1 MEFYLLEFRL
11 NGIKNIEKTIEISFY
26 KQDIRNF
33 NRGNYNV
40 KGIFGR
46 NGIGKTAVIKG
57 IEILRNI
64 VLDSDYLILK
74 SSLLNEIINKK
85 LKEIE
90 DFDIEKRLNVKIK
103 SGILELLKAKAKAN
117 NKTIS
122 ELIRTLISEVLNGE
136 SKRINNISKVEKL
149 IKKNDEL
156 IKSFNK
162 LGVVFNQAIKLKIV
176 GMEYKKE
183 YLNLLNEVE
192 EILKE
197 NKKIIG

>member
-1 MEFYLLEFRL
+1 MLKQEENLLEK
-11 NGIKNIEKTIEISFY
+11 IK
-26 KQDIRNF
+26 
-33 NRGNYNV
+33 
-40 KGIFGR
+40 
-46 NGIGKTAVIKG
+46 
-57 IEILRNI
+57 
-64 VLDSDYLILK
+64 
-74 SSLLNEIINKK
+74 
-85 LKEIE
+85 KEN
-90 DFDIEKRLNVKIK
+90 FDIEKRLNVKIK

-162 LGVVFNQAIKLKIV
+162 LGVVFNQAIKLKII

-183 YLNLLNEVE
+183 YENLLNKVE

>member
-1 MEFYLLEFRL
+1 MLKQEENLLEK
-11 NGIKNIEKTIEISFY
+11 IKK
-26 KQDIRNF
+26 
-33 NRGNYNV
+33 
-40 KGIFGR
+40 
-46 NGIGKTAVIKG
+46 
-57 IEILRNI
+57 
-64 VLDSDYLILK
+64 
-74 SSLLNEIINKK
+74 
-85 LKEIE
+85 E
-90 DFDIEKRLNVKIK
+90 DFDTEKRLNVKIK

-122 ELIRTLISEVLNGE
+122 ELIRTLIDGVLNGE

-183 YLNLLNEVE
+183 YENLLNEVE

>member
-1 MEFYLLEFRL
+1 MLKQNENLLEK
-11 NGIKNIEKTIEISFY
+11 IKK
-26 KQDIRNF
+26 
-33 NRGNYNV
+33 
-40 KGIFGR
+40 
-46 NGIGKTAVIKG
+46 
-57 IEILRNI
+57 
-64 VLDSDYLILK
+64 
-74 SSLLNEIINKK
+74 
-85 LKEIE
+85 E
-90 DFDIEKRLNVKIK
+90 DFDTEKRLNVKIK

-122 ELIRTLISEVLNGE
+122 ELIRTLIDEVLNGE

>member
-1 MEFYLLEFRL
+1 MLKQEENLLEI
-11 NGIKNIEKTIEISFY
+11 IKK
-26 KQDIRNF
+26 
-33 NRGNYNV
+33 
-40 KGIFGR
+40 
-46 NGIGKTAVIKG
+46 
-57 IEILRNI
+57 
-64 VLDSDYLILK
+64 
-74 SSLLNEIINKK
+74 
-85 LKEIE
+85 E
-90 DFDIEKRLNVKIK
+90 DFDTEKRLNVKIK

-122 ELIRTLISEVLNGE
+122 ELIRTLIDEVLNGE

-183 YLNLLNEVE
+183 YENLLNEVE
-192 EILKE
+192 EVLKE

>member
-1 MEFYLLEFRL
+1 MLKQEENLLEK
-11 NGIKNIEKTIEISFY
+11 IKK
-26 KQDIRNF
+26 
-33 NRGNYNV
+33 
-40 KGIFGR
+40 
-46 NGIGKTAVIKG
+46 
-57 IEILRNI
+57 
-64 VLDSDYLILK
+64 
-74 SSLLNEIINKK
+74 
-85 LKEIE
+85 E
-90 DFDIEKRLNVKIK
+90 DFDTEKRLNVKIK

-122 ELIRTLISEVLNGE
+122 ELIRTLIDEVLNGE

-149 IKKNDEL
+149 IEKNDEL

-183 YLNLLNEVE
+183 YENLLTEVE

>member
-1 MEFYLLEFRL
+1 MLKQEENLLEK
-11 NGIKNIEKTIEISFY
+11 IKK
-26 KQDIRNF
+26 
-33 NRGNYNV
+33 
-40 KGIFGR
+40 
-46 NGIGKTAVIKG
+46 
-57 IEILRNI
+57 
-64 VLDSDYLILK
+64 
-74 SSLLNEIINKK
+74 
-85 LKEIE
+85 E
-90 DFDIEKRLNVKIK
+90 DFDTEKRLNVKIK

-122 ELIRTLISEVLNGE
+122 ELIRTLIDEVLNGE

-192 EILKE
+192 EVLKE

>member
-1 MEFYLLEFRL
+1 MLKQEENLLEK
-11 NGIKNIEKTIEISFY
+11 IKK
-26 KQDIRNF
+26 
-33 NRGNYNV
+33 
-40 KGIFGR
+40 
-46 NGIGKTAVIKG
+46 
-57 IEILRNI
+57 
-64 VLDSDYLILK
+64 
-74 SSLLNEIINKK
+74 
-85 LKEIE
+85 E
-90 DFDIEKRLNVKIK
+90 DFDTEKRLNVKIK

-162 LGVVFNQAIKLKIV
+162 LGVVFNQAIRLKIV

-183 YLNLLNEVE
+183 YENLLNEVE

>member
-1 MEFYLLEFRL
+1 MLKQEENLLEK
-11 NGIKNIEKTIEISFY
+11 IKK
-26 KQDIRNF
+26 
-33 NRGNYNV
+33 
-40 KGIFGR
+40 
-46 NGIGKTAVIKG
+46 
-57 IEILRNI
+57 
-64 VLDSDYLILK
+64 
-74 SSLLNEIINKK
+74 
-85 LKEIE
+85 E
-90 DFDIEKRLNVKIK
+90 DFDTEKRLNVKIK

-122 ELIRTLISEVLNGE
+122 ELIRTLIDQVLNGE

-183 YLNLLNEVE
+183 YENLLNEVE
-192 EILKE
+192 EVLKE

>member
-1 MEFYLLEFRL
+1 MLKQEENLLEK
-11 NGIKNIEKTIEISFY
+11 IKK
-26 KQDIRNF
+26 
-33 NRGNYNV
+33 
-40 KGIFGR
+40 
-46 NGIGKTAVIKG
+46 
-57 IEILRNI
+57 
-64 VLDSDYLILK
+64 
-74 SSLLNEIINKK
+74 
-85 LKEIE
+85 E
-90 DFDIEKRLNVKIK
+90 DFDTEKRLNVKIK

-122 ELIRTLISEVLNGE
+122 ELIRTLIDEVLNGE

-183 YLNLLNEVE
+183 YENLLNEVE

>member
-1 MEFYLLEFRL
+1 M
-11 NGIKNIEKTIEISFY
+11 
-26 KQDIRNF
+26 
-33 NRGNYNV
+33 
-40 KGIFGR
+40 
-46 NGIGKTAVIKG
+46 
-57 IEILRNI
+57 
-64 VLDSDYLILK
+64 
-74 SSLLNEIINKK
+74 
-85 LKEIE
+85 LKENENLLKKIKKE
-90 DFDIEKRLNVKIK
+90 DFDIKKRLNVKIK

-122 ELIRTLISEVLNGE
+122 ELIRTLIDEVLNGE

-183 YLNLLNEVE
+183 YENLLNEVE

>member
-1 MEFYLLEFRL
+1 MLKQEENLLEK
-11 NGIKNIEKTIEISFY
+11 IKK
-26 KQDIRNF
+26 
-33 NRGNYNV
+33 
-40 KGIFGR
+40 
-46 NGIGKTAVIKG
+46 
-57 IEILRNI
+57 
-64 VLDSDYLILK
+64 
-74 SSLLNEIINKK
+74 
-85 LKEIE
+85 E
-90 DFDIEKRLNVKIK
+90 DFDTEKRLNVKIK

-122 ELIRTLISEVLNGE
+122 ELIRTLIDEVLNGE

-149 IKKNDEL
+149 IEKNDEL

-183 YLNLLNEVE
+183 YENLLNEVE

>member
-1 MEFYLLEFRL
+1 MLKQEENLLEK
-11 NGIKNIEKTIEISFY
+11 IKK
-26 KQDIRNF
+26 
-33 NRGNYNV
+33 
-40 KGIFGR
+40 
-46 NGIGKTAVIKG
+46 
-57 IEILRNI
+57 
-64 VLDSDYLILK
+64 
-74 SSLLNEIINKK
+74 
-85 LKEIE
+85 E
-90 DFDIEKRLNVKIK
+90 DFDTEKRLNVKIK

-183 YLNLLNEVE
+183 YENLLNEVE
-192 EILKE
+192 EVLKE

>member
-1 MEFYLLEFRL
+1 MLKQEENLLEK
-11 NGIKNIEKTIEISFY
+11 IKK
-26 KQDIRNF
+26 
-33 NRGNYNV
+33 
-40 KGIFGR
+40 
-46 NGIGKTAVIKG
+46 
-57 IEILRNI
+57 
-64 VLDSDYLILK
+64 
-74 SSLLNEIINKK
+74 
-85 LKEIE
+85 E

-122 ELIRTLISEVLNGE
+122 ELIRTLINEVLNGE

>member
-1 MEFYLLEFRL
+1 MLKQEENLLEK
-11 NGIKNIEKTIEISFY
+11 IKK
-26 KQDIRNF
+26 
-33 NRGNYNV
+33 
-40 KGIFGR
+40 
-46 NGIGKTAVIKG
+46 
-57 IEILRNI
+57 
-64 VLDSDYLILK
+64 
-74 SSLLNEIINKK
+74 
-85 LKEIE
+85 E

-122 ELIRTLISEVLNGE
+122 ELIRTLIDEVLNGE

-162 LGVVFNQAIKLKIV
+162 LGVVFNQAIKLKII

>member
-1 MEFYLLEFRL
+1 MLKQEENLLEK
-11 NGIKNIEKTIEISFY
+11 IKK
-26 KQDIRNF
+26 
-33 NRGNYNV
+33 
-40 KGIFGR
+40 
-46 NGIGKTAVIKG
+46 
-57 IEILRNI
+57 
-64 VLDSDYLILK
+64 
-74 SSLLNEIINKK
+74 
-85 LKEIE
+85 E
-90 DFDIEKRLNVKIK
+90 DFDTEKRLNVKIK

-122 ELIRTLISEVLNGE
+122 ELIRTLIDEVLNGE

-162 LGVVFNQAIKLKIV
+162 LGVVFNQVIKLKIV

-183 YLNLLNEVE
+183 YENLLNEVE
-192 EILKE
+192 EVLKE

>member
-1 MEFYLLEFRL
+1 MLKQEENLLEK
-11 NGIKNIEKTIEISFY
+11 IKK
-26 KQDIRNF
+26 
-33 NRGNYNV
+33 
-40 KGIFGR
+40 
-46 NGIGKTAVIKG
+46 
-57 IEILRNI
+57 
-64 VLDSDYLILK
+64 
-74 SSLLNEIINKK
+74 
-85 LKEIE
+85 E

-136 SKRINNISKVEKL
+136 SKKINNISKVEKL

>member
-1 MEFYLLEFRL
+1 MLKQEENLLEK
-11 NGIKNIEKTIEISFY
+11 IKK
-26 KQDIRNF
+26 
-33 NRGNYNV
+33 
-40 KGIFGR
+40 
-46 NGIGKTAVIKG
+46 
-57 IEILRNI
+57 
-64 VLDSDYLILK
+64 
-74 SSLLNEIINKK
+74 
-85 LKEIE
+85 E
-90 DFDIEKRLNVKIK
+90 DFDTEKRLNVKIK

-122 ELIRTLISEVLNGE
+122 ELIRTLIDEVLNGE

>member
-1 MEFYLLEFRL
+1 MLKQEENLLEK
-11 NGIKNIEKTIEISFY
+11 IKK
-26 KQDIRNF
+26 
-33 NRGNYNV
+33 
-40 KGIFGR
+40 
-46 NGIGKTAVIKG
+46 
-57 IEILRNI
+57 
-64 VLDSDYLILK
+64 
-74 SSLLNEIINKK
+74 
-85 LKEIE
+85 E
-90 DFDIEKRLNVKIK
+90 DFDTEKRLNVKIK
-103 SGILELLKAKAKAN
+103 NGILELLKAKAKAN

-122 ELIRTLISEVLNGE
+122 ELIRTLIDEVLNGE

-149 IKKNDEL
+149 IEKNDEL

-183 YLNLLNEVE
+183 YENLLNEVE

>member
-1 MEFYLLEFRL
+1 MLKQEENLLEK
-11 NGIKNIEKTIEISFY
+11 IKK
-26 KQDIRNF
+26 
-33 NRGNYNV
+33 
-40 KGIFGR
+40 
-46 NGIGKTAVIKG
+46 
-57 IEILRNI
+57 
-64 VLDSDYLILK
+64 
-74 SSLLNEIINKK
+74 
-85 LKEIE
+85 E
-90 DFDIEKRLNVKIK
+90 DFDTEKRLNVKIK

-149 IKKNDEL
+149 IEKNDEL

-183 YLNLLNEVE
+183 YENLLNEVE

>member
-1 MEFYLLEFRL
+1 MLKQEENLLEK
-11 NGIKNIEKTIEISFY
+11 IKK
-26 KQDIRNF
+26 
-33 NRGNYNV
+33 
-40 KGIFGR
+40 
-46 NGIGKTAVIKG
+46 
-57 IEILRNI
+57 
-64 VLDSDYLILK
+64 
-74 SSLLNEIINKK
+74 
-85 LKEIE
+85 E
-90 DFDIEKRLNVKIK
+90 DFDTEKRLNVKIK

-122 ELIRTLISEVLNGE
+122 ELIRTLIDEVLNGE

-149 IKKNDEL
+149 IKKNDKL

-183 YLNLLNEVE
+183 YENLLIEVE

>member
-1 MEFYLLEFRL
+1 MLKQEENLLEK
-11 NGIKNIEKTIEISFY
+11 IKK
-26 KQDIRNF
+26 
-33 NRGNYNV
+33 
-40 KGIFGR
+40 
-46 NGIGKTAVIKG
+46 
-57 IEILRNI
+57 
-64 VLDSDYLILK
+64 
-74 SSLLNEIINKK
+74 
-85 LKEIE
+85 E
-90 DFDIEKRLNVKIK
+90 DFDTEKRLNVKIK

-122 ELIRTLISEVLNGE
+122 ELIRTLIDEVLNGE

-192 EILKE
+192 EILKK

>member
-1 MEFYLLEFRL
+1 MLKQEENLLEK
-11 NGIKNIEKTIEISFY
+11 IK
-26 KQDIRNF
+26 Q
-33 NRGNYNV
+33 
-40 KGIFGR
+40 
-46 NGIGKTAVIKG
+46 
-57 IEILRNI
+57 
-64 VLDSDYLILK
+64 
-74 SSLLNEIINKK
+74 
-85 LKEIE
+85 E
-90 DFDIEKRLNVKIK
+90 DFDTEKRLNVKIK

-122 ELIRTLISEVLNGE
+122 ELIRTLIDEVLNGE

-149 IKKNDEL
+149 IEKNDEL

-183 YLNLLNEVE
+183 YENLLNEVE